1 MKKTQ
6 IRLFSSHS
14 AFRTDKSQLE
24 KINKELRYFLD
35 KKEELDDEFNAF
47 KSDKETT
54 KLHRLALVKKEYNQP
69 VSEKEENAISEIKA
83 NYSLF
88 LEEQLEESDPEVET
102 SPEYKERKQLA
113 DVAKLINEELATN
126 RSEN

>member
-1 MKKTQ
+1 MKNKQ
-6 IRLFSSHS
+6 IRLFSTYSP
-14 AFRTDKSQLE
+14 FRTDRSQLE

-35 KKEELDDEFNAF
+35 KKEDLDDEFNAF

-54 KLHRLALVKKEYNQP
+54 KVHRLALVKKEYNQP
-69 VSEKEENAISEIKA
+69 VSELEENAISEIKA

-88 LEEQLEESDPEVET
+88 FEEQLEELDPEVET

-113 DVAKLINEELATN
+113 DLAKYINDELATN
-126 RSEN
+126 RNEN